1 MKEKKELEW
10 WKHPTEKTK
19 SKVGYVQVGDTIFA
33 IYSGT
38 HGHDLVKWDLT
49 TENFKF
55 IERKVSL
62 ATAMAK
68 MENLAKTKNDDLR

>member
-1 MKEKKELEW
+1 VKKETELEW

-33 IYSGT
+33 TYVGK

-49 TENFKF
+49 TGNFKF

-62 ATAMAK
+62 ATAMTK
-68 MENLAKTKNDDLR
+68 MADLAKTTNDDLR

>member
-33 IYSGT
+33 IYLGE

-49 TENFKF
+49 TGNFKF
-55 IERKVSL
+55 IEQKVSL
-62 ATAMAK
+62 ATAMTK
-68 MENLAKTKNDDLR
+68 MEDLAKTTK

>member
-1 MKEKKELEW
+1 MKEGKELEW

-19 SKVGYVQVGDTIFA
+19 SKVGYVQVGNTIFA
-33 IYSGT
+33 IYSGE

-49 TENFKF
+49 TEDFKF

-62 ATAMAK
+62 PTAMAK
-68 MENLAKTKNDDLR
+68 MEDLAKTTK

>member
-1 MKEKKELEW
+1 MKKEKELEW

-33 IYSGT
+33 IYIGE
-38 HGHDLVKWDLT
+38 HGHDLVEWDLT
-49 TENFKF
+49 AGNFKF

-62 ATAMAK
+62 AMAMTK
-68 MENLAKTKNDDLR
+68 MADLAKKTK

>member
-33 IYSGT
+33 IYLGE

-49 TENFKF
+49 QETSS
-55 IERKVSL
+55 SL
-62 ATAMAK
+62 SK
-68 MENLAKTKNDDLR
+68 RSHSPRL

>member
-1 MKEKKELEW
+1 MKKEKELEW

-33 IYSGT
+33 IYMSK

-49 TENFKF
+49 TGNFKF
-55 IERKVSL
+55 IERKVPL
-62 ATAMAK
+62 ATAMRK
-68 MENLAKTKNDDLR
+68 MTDLAENDK

>member
-1 MKEKKELEW
+1 MKDEKELEW

-33 IYSGT
+33 IYVGK

-49 TENFKF
+49 TGNFKF
-55 IERKVSL
+55 IEQKISL
-62 ATAMAK
+62 AKATTKMAD
-68 MENLAKTKNDDLR
+68 LAKTTDDDLR